1 MPERN
6 RDGRYLSIGAP
17 ATFVDHVR
25 PDGLNAWRPDAIG
38 SVCFLVS
45 SVLAWYEV
53 CHGWSAWRPRDW
65 SWWITLANLIL
76 HRWPLRLRCPG
87 QGCLMFH
94 PKATRGRTWPRSARR
109 GRNPRLSP

>member
-1 MPERN
+1 MPERT

-25 PDGLNAWRPDAIG
+25 PDGLNVWRPDAIG

-53 CHGWSAWRPRDW
+53 CRGWSAWRPRDW

-76 HRWPLRLRCPG
+76 HRWPLRLR
-87 QGCLMFH
+87 
-94 PKATRGRTWPRSARR
+94 
-109 GRNPRLSP
+109 